1 LVLAQQDL
9 ALYDIAYSR
18 LRLGISPSQ
27 NVMTITNDSNNNRTQ
42 IQPDEMIEVQREENQ
57 QIKISNSICNSST
70 KMAFHNTFVHRI
82 QVYYSVHRSP

>member
-9 ALYDIAYSR
+9 ALYDIASSR

-42 IQPDEMIEVQREENQ
+42 IQPDEMKFKE
-57 QIKISNSICNSST
+57 KKTS
-70 KMAFHNTFVHRI
+70 K
-82 QVYYSVHRSP
+82 